1 MSYRE
6 EDIENDIELF
16 RRRNSLEIYFYRDV
30 DEFLEEDDFSRLECI
45 KESIRL

>member
-6 EDIENDIELF
+6 EDIENEFKDLF
-16 RRRNSLEIYFYRDV
+16 LEFF
-30 DEFLEEDDFSRLECI
+30 EFLEEDDFSRLECI